1 MMYCVQQQQLVEGLK
16 MIEEKETVLFVWQV
30 WGMVVGQ
37 GRVQQAKLV
46 DDYVYLAQWQEM

>member
-16 MIEEKETVLFVWQV
+16 TIEEKETVLFVWQV

-46 DDYVYLAQWQEM
+46 DDYVCLAQWQEV